1 MTAICE
7 QCGKEHKTTAELE
20 EEAGIRKKDEKGN
33 DADSL
38 PAEPLPYKKKKTL
51 KMDEYGDKY

>member
-1 MTAICE
+1 MTFFCE
-7 QCGKEHKTTAELE
+7 QCGQEHKTTEELE
-20 EEAGIRKKDEKGN
+20 EEAGLKKKEKGN